1 MVSGRKPVQE
11 ERATAQDNDGQPAG
25 ARQQRSLAGSARHAD
40 RTLRGWSN
48 YFRYGTRRSAF
59 VLTATPTSVC
69 ATSSRDGTKWQGAE
83 LAGSLA
89 KLFTEHLAFCV
100 LNACPNVPRR
110 GPAVKPVGEPDT
122 GNRDFRFDERRWETG
137 RWPLAPSYRAHLRLY
152 HSVSDARV
160 SARGSFVGIKRRA
173 LEPA

>member
-25 ARQQRSLAGSARHAD
+25 ARQQRSLAGSARHAEQNLCAAG
-40 RTLRGWSN
+40 RTTFATGRAGQR
-48 YFRYGTRRSAF
+48 FA
-59 VLTATPTSVC
+59 VLTATPTSAC

-89 KLFTEHLAFCV
+89 KLFTEHLAFCAS
-100 LNACPNVPRR
+100 NACPNVPRR
-110 GPAVKPVGEPDT
+110 GPAVKPVGGPDT

-152 HSVSDARV
+152 QSVIRPV
-160 SARGSFVGIKRRA
+160 HH
-173 LEPA
+173 